1 MTAGQSS
8 STPNPGD
15 APPLGGT
22 LVAAD
27 AGEGRAEGNGL
38 SDSQQISAS
47 FPGRMCANWGG
58 GKSAGLDEP
67 LPCVVLL
74 PSSAITSC
82 GARPPPSRPH
92 FVSRTRMAA
101 HFLILSRH
109 RSFPGAPMDHEG
121 QKHHRLLCF
130 APKPTTAQDPQ
141 RLAASPFIPPRQN
154 LAPPPLSAAH

>member
-15 APPLGGT
+15 EPPLGGT

-58 GKSAGLDEP
+58 GKSAGLEEP
-67 LPCVVLL
+67 LPCLVLL

-82 GARPPPSRPH
+82 GARPPPADPTLCPEPGWQPTSSLYPGTDL
-92 FVSRTRMAA
+92 FQELPWTTRARSTTGCSA
-101 HFLILSRH
+101 LHPNPPRH
-109 RSFPGAPMDHEG
+109 RTHSD
-121 QKHHRLLCF
+121 LL
-130 APKPTTAQDPQ
+130 
-141 RLAASPFIPPRQN
+141 
-154 LAPPPLSAAH
+154 PLPSSHQGKI